1 MIIHVECLP
10 DEVLVKSLGKTRKQV
25 IHHNDKGR
33 VCKFLEQ
40 SGESQGMI
48 DQDPNSAQPTYLSRM
63 QLASSQYDVQLLTHP
78 AAGNRMIILCPRL
91 EEWVIN
97 VCQQASV
104 EMSTFGLSNNP
115 RQLHR
120 EITSRLRQFSSLL
133 DHLKEKQA
141 PAVVYLRN
149 MIH

>member
-40 SGESQGMI
+40 SGSAQGMI
-48 DQDPNSAQPTYLSRM
+48 DQDPASAQPTYLSRM
-63 QLASSQYDVQLLTHP
+63 QVSSFKHQVQLLTH
-78 AAGNRMIILCPRL
+78 ANLGNRMIVLCPRL
-91 EEWVIN
+91 EDWVIT
-97 VCQQASV
+97 VCQQANVDISA
-104 EMSTFGLSNNP
+104 FGLSNNP

-120 EITSRLRQFSSLL
+120 EITSRLHQFGLL
-133 DHLKEKQA
+133 LHHLKEKQV
-141 PAVVYLRN
+141 PALVYLRN